1 MNGIH
6 DMGGM
11 DGFGPVDVSDDAFF
25 HDDWEP
31 HARAMAHLSWKRGYI
46 NLDQL
51 RRGMEEM
58 PPADYLQTPYFGRW
72 LHSTMQGLI
81 EGGYLTQSEIDER
94 IREMQEA
101 TFEARAPM
109 APVPSNA
116 KPAPPDPDAIAHRF
130 AIGDA
135 VRVRNVH
142 VPGHTRCPRYLRGK
156 TGVIRHCHGHEIL
169 ADTNAHLLG
178 DRPQVVYSVTFSGN
192 EIWGESGDPRQ
203 LLSIDLW
210 DSYLEPA

>member
-1 MNGIH
+1 
-6 DMGGM
+6 
-11 DGFGPVDVSDDAFF
+11 
-25 HDDWEP
+25 
-31 HARAMAHLSWKRGYI
+31 
-46 NLDQL
+46 
-51 RRGMEEM
+51 
-58 PPADYLQTPYFGRW
+58 
-72 LHSTMQGLI
+72 MQGLI

-156 TGVIRHCHGHEIL
+156 TGAIRHCHGHEIL

>member
-11 DGFGPVDVSDDAFF
+11 DGFGPLDVSDDAIF
-25 HDDWEP
+25 HDDWERR
-31 HARAMAHLSWKRGYI
+31 ARAMAHLSWKRGFI
-46 NLDQL
+46 NLDLL

-58 PPADYLQTPYFGRW
+58 PPAGYLETPYFGRW
-72 LHSTMQGLI
+72 LHSTEQGLI
-81 EGGYLTQSEIDER
+81 ERGFLTQAEVDER
-94 IREMQEA
+94 VRAMQES
-101 TFEARAPM
+101 TFEPHAPGE
-109 APVPSNA
+109 PVGWIA
-116 KPAPPDPDAIAHRF
+116 KPVPPDPNAVVHRF
-130 AIGDA
+130 AVGDP

-156 TGVIRHCHGHEIL
+156 TGVIRRCYGHEIL

-178 DRPQVVYSVTFSGN
+178 DRPQVVYSVTFTGS